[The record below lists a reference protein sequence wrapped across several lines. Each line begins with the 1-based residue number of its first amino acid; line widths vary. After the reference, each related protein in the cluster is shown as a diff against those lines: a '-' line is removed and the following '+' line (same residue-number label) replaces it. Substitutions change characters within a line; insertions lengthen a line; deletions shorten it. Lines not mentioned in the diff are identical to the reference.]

1 MAGTYHL
8 RRARGD
14 IEHPCKVLSDSHE
27 AGLDRLGRH
36 ANNDRD
42 VLDRQFLPCAKSEK
56 LAVDWSEFGDG
67 CEKLTLL
74 KVAYDLDV
82 CARNVNGWDR

>member
-14 IEHPCKVLSDSHE
+14 SEHPRKVLSDSHE
-27 AGLDRLGRH
+27 AGFDRFGRH
-36 ANNDRD
+36 ADNDRD
-42 VLDRQFLPCAKSEK
+42 VLDRQFFPRTKSEK
-56 LAVDWSEFGDG
+56 LAVDRSEFGDS
-67 CEKLTLL
+67 CEKFTLL